1 MSENYAEVFEE
12 LKQQNENV
20 LEGCVMD
27 EAGGIVFSSSEWIA
41 AEEVVSVLDA
51 WSNHGQRVEIAGM
64 GFSILRSEPEALV
77 SKNVASGNSILGSI
91 TKGKNYFI
99 AQLGPMP
106 SESIGRMLFDVARA
120 ADKME

>member
-1 MSENYAEVFEE
+1 MSENYAGVFDE

-20 LEGCVMD
+20 REGCVMD
-27 EAGGIVFSSSEWIA
+27 EYGGIVFSSSEWISA
-41 AEEVVSVLDA
+41 KEVAGVLDA
-51 WSNHGQRVEIAGM
+51 WSNHGFRLEVAGM

-77 SKNVASGNSILGSI
+77 SKNVASGSSILGSI
-91 TKGKNYFI
+91 TKDKKYFI

-106 SESIGRMLFDVARA
+106 AESIGRMLFDVARA